1 MKLEVQLI
9 RLVEKGARGIMEK
22 LNSKVDK
29 WLTPDGLMML
39 EAWTRD
45 GFTNAQIA
53 INKMGVAEKT
63 LWKWRK
69 DYPEIEEAMSRGR
82 EFIDYKVENALL
94 KAALGYEVEEVKTI
108 IESRPDKDGNRPVR
122 IEKVV
127 KQIAPNTTA
136 IAIWLN
142 NRRPNKW
149 KRNRDN
155 IIEFNDKDNNIT
167 VNIIK
172 HSKANEEQEQED
184 EKKKVKTK
192 STKKPEEYVG
202 DEWPDD
208 WEE

>member
-1 MKLEVQLI
+1 MQLI

-53 INKMGVAEKT
+53 INKIGVAEKT

-142 NRRPNKW
+142 NRRPDKW

-155 IIEFNDKDNNIT
+155 IVEFNDKDNNIT

-172 HSKANEEQEQED
+172 HSKANEEQESVKESKD
-184 EKKKVKTK
+184 KKRK
-192 STKKPEEYVG
+192 KKPEEYVG

>member
-1 MKLEVQLI
+1 MQLI

-142 NRRPNKW
+142 NRRPDKW

-155 IIEFNDKDNNIT
+155 IIELSDKDNNIT

-172 HSKANEEQEQED
+172 HGKTKEEQEQED

>member
-53 INKMGVAEKT
+53 INKIGVAEKT

-108 IESRPDKDGNRPVR
+108 IESRPDKNGNRPVR

-142 NRRPNKW
+142 NRKPDKW

-172 HSKANEEQEQED
+172 HSKDKEEQKRVKEGKD
-184 EKKKVKTK
+184 KKHKK
-192 STKKPEEYVG
+192 SPEEYVG

>member
-1 MKLEVQLI
+1 
-9 RLVEKGARGIMEK
+9 MEK

-39 EAWTRD
+39 ESWTRD

-53 INKMGVAEKT
+53 INKIGVAEKT

-94 KAALGYEVEEVKTI
+94 KAALGYEVEEVKTV

-142 NRRPNKW
+142 NRRPDKW

-155 IIEFNDKDNNIT
+155 VIEFNDKDNNIT

-172 HSKANEEQEQED
+172 HSKDREEQESVKESKD
-184 EKKKVKTK
+184 KKYKK
-192 STKKPEEYVG
+192 SPEEYVG